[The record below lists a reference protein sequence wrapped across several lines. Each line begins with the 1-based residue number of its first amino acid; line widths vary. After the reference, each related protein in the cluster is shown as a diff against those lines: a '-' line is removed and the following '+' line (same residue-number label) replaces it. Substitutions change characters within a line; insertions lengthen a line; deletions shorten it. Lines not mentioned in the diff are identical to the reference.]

1 MKIGW
6 KVRGAVTLFRDMVA
20 ANVQCPLSNVQFS
33 IQNCDAESLSAIG
46 RSVFDVG
53 CFAFRADFRRLICG

>member
-1 MKIGW
+1 MSNPPPQGY
-6 KVRGAVTLFRDMVA
+6 GAA
-20 ANVQCPLSNVQFS
+20 GVQFS
-33 IQNCDAESLSAIG
+33 IENGDAESLSAIG